1 MFSTEVFIEKMVAS
15 YLSSSKNKK
24 VSDVQKESLSQIMK
38 SFILQMNPFITPNE
52 ADRAIEYGV
61 LKSRGS
67 GVMVSLKTDY
77 EKEKTDGIR
86 RPIIIITVNKGN
98 SEKHFFELYYSG
110 KMKLSSEVK
119 GMGFFAGR
127 DKDNGNNFNVNFYNP
142 NSIEYINKVGNDVVL
157 PDDNYSIDY
166 PGNKVSGRGN
176 LTVFGEFMK
185 FVKRKTMSVRKQT
198 ENVDDF
204 NAAFRRR

>member
-86 RPIIIITVNKGN
+86 RPIIIITVKTIPSCQLHQSQKRSHVFLLLNIK
-98 SEKHFFELYYSG
+98 SPSH
-110 KMKLSSEVK
+110 V
-119 GMGFFAGR
+119 
-127 DKDNGNNFNVNFYNP
+127 
-142 NSIEYINKVGNDVVL
+142 
-157 PDDNYSIDY
+157 Y
-166 PGNKVSGRGN
+166 P
-176 LTVFGEFMK
+176 
-185 FVKRKTMSVRKQT
+185 FV
-198 ENVDDF
+198 
-204 NAAFRRR
+204 A